1 MNFLSPDA
9 FALEESINES
19 YMLSSLFFV
28 NFRLLKLLGTVF
40 SFVNSDV
47 VEKIGILKEYRSS
60 ELGEEYKTIQSMINY
75 EVQTKTTNN
84 KKKAS
89 GSRTLLRLHRA
100 LDFIT
105 DFMKNVRAAE
115 MDAKLS
121 GIGAQS
127 YDRTIAKH
135 HPWLIRK
142 GVHLAVYTLPTRI
155 QFMEKLKVEDQAHTE
170 ELLGKVAEL
179 GHKIFEIVEKLYA
192 DNNLLDLP

>member
-1 MNFLSPDA
+1 MQSLV
-9 FALEESINES
+9 ESMKVIRCHHI
-19 YMLSSLFFV
+19 LFV

-105 DFMKNVRAAE
+105 DFMKNVKTAE

>member
-1 MNFLSPDA
+1 
-9 FALEESINES
+9 
-19 YMLSSLFFV
+19 
-28 NFRLLKLLGTVF
+28 
-40 SFVNSDV
+40 
-47 VEKIGILKEYRSS
+47 
-60 ELGEEYKTIQSMINY
+60 
-75 EVQTKTTNN
+75 
-84 KKKAS
+84 
-89 GSRTLLRLHRA
+89 
-100 LDFIT
+100 
-105 DFMKNVRAAE
+105 MKNVKAAE

>member
-1 MNFLSPDA
+1 MVLLACKDA
-9 FALEESINES
+9 KPCRINES
-19 YMLSSLFFV
+19 YMLSSLFV

-105 DFMKNVRAAE
+105 DFMKNVKAAE